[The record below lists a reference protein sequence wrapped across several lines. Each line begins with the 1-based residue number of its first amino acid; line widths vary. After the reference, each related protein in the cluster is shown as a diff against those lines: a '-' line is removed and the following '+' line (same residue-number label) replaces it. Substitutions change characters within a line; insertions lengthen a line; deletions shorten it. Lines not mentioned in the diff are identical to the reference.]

1 MKFQS
6 IALILIVLVASLAT
20 NQATPVDINDPH
32 VIEIA
37 NFAVTEYNKENTKNL
52 KFEKVINGVSSTIND
67 ETSYRL
73 TLQASDGSSSNNY
86 GAVVIEK
93 PSKNYTLKFFALI
106 HTNQAIALSNVTSV
120 DVNDPHV
127 IEIAN
132 FAVTEYNKENTK
144 VSLKFTKANLKFEKV
159 INGVSSTIND
169 ETSYRLTLQ
178 ANDGSSSNN
187 YGAVVIEKPSKNYTL
202 KFFALIHT

>member
-6 IALILIVLVASLAT
+6 IALILIVLFASLAT

-106 HTNQAIALSNVTSV
+106 HTNQAIALSNVTPV

>member
-6 IALILIVLVASLAT
+6 IALILIVLFASLAT

-37 NFAVTEYNKENTKNL
+37 NFAVTEYNKENSKNL

-73 TLQASDGSSSNNY
+73 TLA
-86 GAVVIEK
+86 
-93 PSKNYTLKFFALI
+93 
-106 HTNQAIALSNVTSV
+106 
-120 DVNDPHV
+120 
-127 IEIAN
+127 
-132 FAVTEYNKENTK
+132 
-144 VSLKFTKANLKFEKV
+144 
-159 INGVSSTIND
+159 
-169 ETSYRLTLQ
+169 